1 MSADKPG
8 VTCYRLARN
17 AMAAPRSFA
26 PPPLTK
32 QNQDL
37 VEAASTL
44 SQ

>member
-8 VTCYRLARN
+8 MTCYRLARLGMSR
-17 AMAAPRSFA
+17 ATVLA